1 MIQMLVYLKSRYVAD
16 GDFFSGL
23 DGDFGVQDE
32 MVVREDDVRRVGEAG
47 VRQQTEGGE
56 EGLYS
61 FSNWLTIVPNS

>member
-23 DGDFGVQDE
+23 DGDLGVQDE

-47 VRQQTEGGE
+47 VRQQTEGRE
-56 EGLYS
+56 EGLQS
-61 FSNWLTIVPNS
+61 F